1 MGDCFVRNTWVEKGH
16 QNYMKRPAW
25 TAADPKSPLQTV
37 VGAQRIDQGGGG
49 ADMDVAAS
57 SFQAGGDKWY
67 EYMIDK
73 QQYTTN
79 IHSKFWVLDQSLY
92 ES

>member
-1 MGDCFVRNTWVEKGH
+1 
-16 QNYMKRPAW
+16 MKRPAW

-57 SFQAGGDKWY
+57 SFQAGGDK
-67 EYMIDK
+67 
-73 QQYTTN
+73 
-79 IHSKFWVLDQSLY
+79 
-92 ES
+92 